1 MSPCRV
7 LATVT
12 AALAAATAPGATA
25 DAHLG
30 HGATPVDIGAF
41 AFSPQTVNV
50 TVGDVVFWTWKGP
63 DTNHSVTGGGPGKT
77 FDSDPGAGPGQVP
90 NHPVNDGFGEQF
102 TQPGT
107 YDYVCKNHDFMRGS
121 IVVVADTSGGGVPGV
136 DTTKPQLLGLRLSRT
151 RMCPRRS
158 RRCAKPGARLRFTLS
173 ERADVEGAIYRVR
186 PGRRTF
192 ARFVSFSGR
201 PGGNDVRFS
210 AAGLKPGA
218 YELSV
223 AAYDDADNSS
233 AGVRRRFVVRA
244 S

>member
-1 MSPCRV
+1 MSRCRV
-7 LATVT
+7 LSAVA
-12 AALAAATAPGATA
+12 AALTATLALGAPAR
-25 DAHLG
+25 AHLG
-30 HGATPVDIGAF
+30 HGATPVDIGGF

-50 TVGDVVFWTWKGP
+50 TAGDVVFWTWKGP
-63 DTNHSVTGGGPGKT
+63 DTNHSVTGSGPGKT
-77 FDSDPGAGPGQVP
+77 FDSDPRKGPGEVP
-90 NHPVNDGFGEQF
+90 SHPVGDGFGEQF
-102 TQPGT
+102 TEPGT
-107 YDYVCKNHDFMRGS
+107 YTYVCKNHDFMRGS
-121 IVVVADTSGGGVPGV
+121 IVVAADTSGGAPVG

-173 ERADVEGAIYRVR
+173 ERADVEGSISRIR
-186 PGRRTF
+186 RGRRTF

-223 AAYDDADNSS
+223 AAYDDADHASTR
-233 AGVRRRFVVRA
+233 VRRGFVVRA